1 MDINLNHLNDRSNV
15 EISMQLAVHK
25 AKLAN
30 GLTVILR
37 EMHHAPVTS
46 FWVWYRVGS
55 RNEIPGITG
64 VSHWV
69 EHMMF
74 KGSPNFPPGSL
85 DRLVSREGGRFN
97 AFTWID
103 FTAYF
108 ETLPADRIDLALRI
122 ESDRMTNAIM
132 TEEDVESERTVI
144 ISERHMYENNP
155 TFQLREELLGTAFR
169 VHPYGHE
176 TVGDEIDLETMTR
189 DDLYSH
195 YRRYYSPSNA
205 TIVAAGD
212 FDTEKML
219 ARIEHLFGELVQG
232 ESISEPN
239 RPEPDQRGEKRVVV
253 RGPGDTTYVIFAFKA
268 PQATHEDF
276 YPLVLL
282 NAAYSGG
289 SSLGLFGGGTT
300 NKSSRLYKALVATDL
315 AVAVSG
321 SIAPSIDPY
330 LYTVSA
336 VVRPGRSVE
345 EVETA
350 LQAQLDRLAED
361 PITQTELDKAIKR
374 AKVQFV
380 MAGESVTGQGQML
393 GMAEMI
399 AGDYHWY
406 EDTLEAIS
414 QVSLIDIE
422 RIREKYLRADSRT
435 IGIYDPNS
443 NGQ

>member
-1 MDINLNHLNDRSNV
+1 
-15 EISMQLAVHK
+15 MQFSVQK
-25 AKLAN
+25 SYLAN
-30 GLTVILR
+30 GLTVVLR

-64 VSHWV
+64 ASHWV

-74 KGSPNFPPGSL
+74 KGSPQFPQGSL

-108 ETLPADRIDLALRI
+108 ETLPSDRIDLALRI

-132 TEEDVESERTVI
+132 AEEAVESERTVI

-155 TFQLREELLGTAFR
+155 TFLLREELVGTAFR
-169 VHPYGHE
+169 VHPYRYE
-176 TVGDEIDLETMTR
+176 TIGDEIDLETMTR
-189 DDLYSH
+189 DDLYEH
-195 YRRYYSPSNA
+195 YKRYYSPANA

-212 FDTEKML
+212 FDAASML
-219 ARIEHLFGELVQG
+219 KQIDELFGALP
-232 ESISEPN
+232 SSDDIPEPN

-253 RGPGDTTYVIFAFKA
+253 RGPGDTTYLTFAFRA
-268 PQATHEDF
+268 PAASHDDF

-282 NAAYSGG
+282 NAAYAGG

-321 SIAPSIDPY
+321 GIAPSIDPY
-330 LYTVSA
+330 LYTVNA
-336 VVRPGRSVE
+336 IVRPGRTLV
-345 EVETA
+345 EVESA
-350 LQAQLDRLAED
+350 LQKELDRLAEE
-361 PITQTELDKAIKR
+361 PISKSELDKALKR
-374 AKVQFV
+374 AKVQFI

-399 AGDYHWY
+399 AGDFGWY
-406 EDTLEAIS
+406 ENTLDALNEVTLE
-414 QVSLIDIE
+414 DIE
-422 RIREKYLRADSRT
+422 RVREKYMRPDNRT
-435 IGIYDPNS
+435 IGIYEPEE
-443 NGQ
+443 NGQQAGAGTMAAS